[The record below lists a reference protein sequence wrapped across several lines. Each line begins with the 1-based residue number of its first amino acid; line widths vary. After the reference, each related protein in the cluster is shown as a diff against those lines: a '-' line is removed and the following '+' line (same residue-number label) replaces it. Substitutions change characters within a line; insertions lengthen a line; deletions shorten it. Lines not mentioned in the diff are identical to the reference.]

1 MALFTLNIGN
11 SSQFRYLAV
20 KTSRTGPLAKL
31 VIGDNGRI
39 GTVLSVRFCPLGS
52 KLSIVDAAAIDGS
65 LAYVVVA
72 IVEPRVV
79 GAQRVDVSNVKPS
92 RLPEIHVPG
101 GHAPLVNIPISA
113 PATGGSSLD
122 RDISRR

>member
-1 MALFTLNIGN
+1 MALSTLNIGN
-11 SSQFRYLAV
+11 SSQFRYLGL
-20 KTSRTGPLAKL
+20 T
-31 VIGDNGRI
+31 
-39 GTVLSVRFCPLGS
+39 
-52 KLSIVDAAAIDGS
+52 LSIVGAAAIDGS

-79 GAQRVDVSNVKPS
+79 RAQRVDVSNVKPS

-122 RDISRR
+122 RYISRR